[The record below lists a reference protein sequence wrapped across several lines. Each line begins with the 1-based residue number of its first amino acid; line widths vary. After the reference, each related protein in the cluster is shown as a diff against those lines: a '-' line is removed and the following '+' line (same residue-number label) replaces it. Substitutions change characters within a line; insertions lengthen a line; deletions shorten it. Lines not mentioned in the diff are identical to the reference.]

1 MGAATA
7 TAATSS
13 SLLLAA
19 AGCCW
24 LPTHSDG
31 PSHTHQVMRPAA
43 KSDAPSGATP
53 ISAAGC
59 CWLLL
64 AAGCCRLVLLLRLLL
79 LLLGCCWL
87 LLAAGPHTHSDG
99 PSLTHQ
105 VMRPAAKSDAPS
117 GATPTSAAGGCW
129 LLLAAGC
136 GRLVLRLLLLRLL
149 LGCWR

>member
-1 MGAATA
+1 MRPAAPHPCLQLAPAGCCWLLATSAATA
-7 TAATSS
+7 TTPTTAG
-13 SLLLAA
+13 LLLAA

-24 LPTHSDG
+24 LPTHSAG
-31 PSHTHQVMRPAA
+31 PSH
-43 KSDAPSGATP
+43 
-53 ISAAGC
+53 
-59 CWLLL
+59 
-64 AAGCCRLVLLLRLLL
+64 
-79 LLLGCCWL
+79 
-87 LLAAGPHTHSDG
+87 
-99 PSLTHQ
+99 THQ